1 MTNTEPL
8 LRIRDLSVHYR
19 GAPAAA
25 VAGVSLEVA
34 AGEFVSVVGESGS
47 GKSTTVHAALRL
59 LPPTA
64 QVRSAALEL
73 GGQEVSRWS
82 DRRLAR
88 VRGPVVGFV
97 PQDPGTSLNPVK
109 PAGRQVLEALRLHR
123 RADAGRELAIEKLA
137 AAGLADPARVYRQ
150 YPHELSGGMKQR
162 VLIAIALAND
172 PALLVADEPTS
183 ALDVTVQKQILD
195 RLSALRETLGLGV
208 LFVTHD
214 LGVAAERSDRLLVMQ
229 HGRIVEQGSAA
240 QVLTAPRHEYTARLV
255 AAAPAAHTGRLQ
267 PSPGGT
273 AQPAADL
280 AGHPSAGRVAA
291 EPATG
296 PLLRLIA
303 LSKSFSGGVR
313 AVDEVSLG
321 VWAGTTHAI
330 VGESGAGKSTVARL
344 VVGLA
349 RPDSGGVWLDGAR
362 ADGPG
367 RRPRPLR
374 RQIQLVYQN
383 PYTSLDPRFDV
394 AGIIAEPLRAFGL
407 LPDRVA
413 RQRRVAALLDAVAL
427 DRAHLRRRPAELSGG
442 QRQRVAIARALA
454 AGPRVLVLDE
464 AVSAL
469 DVSVQAQILQLLV
482 DLQAEHGL
490 TYLFITH
497 DLGVVRLIADDVTV
511 MRGGR
516 VVESG
521 SVATV
526 FESPADE
533 YTRTLLAA
541 VPAPVPVPQP

>member
-1 MTNTEPL
+1 MTTTAPL
-8 LRIRDLSVHYR
+8 LRIRDLTVHYR
-19 GAPAAA
+19 DSPAPA

-34 AGEFVSVVGESGS
+34 AGEFVSIVGESGS

-59 LPPTA
+59 LPA
-64 QVRSAALEL
+64 SARVRSAALEL
-73 GGQEVSRWS
+73 GGRDVSGWS

-109 PAGRQVLEALRLHR
+109 PVGRQVLEALRLHR
-123 RADAGRELAIEKLA
+123 RPDAARELAIEKLA
-137 AAGLADPARVYRQ
+137 AAGLPDPDRVYRQ

-172 PALLVADEPTS
+172 PVLLVADEPTS
-183 ALDVTVQKQILD
+183 ALDVTVQKRILD
-195 RLSALRETLGLGV
+195 RLSGLRESLGLGV

-214 LGVAAERSDRLLVMQ
+214 LGVAAERSDRLLVMRR
-229 HGRIVEQGSAA
+229 GRIVEEGGATA
-240 QVLTAPRHEYTARLV
+240 VLTAPRHPYTARLV
-255 AAAPAAHTGRLQ
+255 AAAPAAHTGRLR
-267 PSPGGT
+267 PSPGI
-273 AQPAADL
+273 AQPAT
-280 AGHPSAGRVAA
+280 GS
-291 EPATG
+291 EPA
-296 PLLRLIA
+296 PLLRLTGLI
-303 LSKSFSGGVR
+303 KSFAGVR
-313 AVDEVSLG
+313 AVDEVSLA
-321 VWAGTTHAI
+321 VRTGTTHAV

-344 VVGLA
+344 VAGLA
-349 RPDSGGVWLDGAR
+349 RPDAGAVWLAGDR
-362 ADGPG
+362 VDGPG

-374 RQIQLVYQN
+374 RQIQHVYQN

-394 AGIIAEPLRAFGL
+394 AGIIGEPLQAFGL
-407 LPDRVA
+407 IRDRSE
-413 RQRRVAALLDAVAL
+413 RQRRVAELLDAVAL
-427 DRAHLRRRPAELSGG
+427 DRTHLRRRPAELSGG

-454 AGPRVLVLDE
+454 AGPRLLVLDE

-511 MRGGR
+511 MRAGR
-516 VVESG
+516 VVENG

-526 FESPADE
+526 FDAPAAE

-541 VPAPVPVPQP
+541 VPGRAAVAIG